1 MFSKS
6 LEPMIGID
14 VVDAL
19 RRFFQHRIASTEI
32 VELLV
37 IAVSLLVTGLVCV
50 AVNLVF
56 KRLVRRWL
64 ETLIKRSA
72 VKWDDFLLKWHVL
85 DRLAPL
91 APALAFYA
99 LIPAALNDYPS
110 LSAFLLRLTV
120 VYMIALGVL
129 VTDAL
134 LNALLDIYQS
144 LAFSKAFPIKS
155 LMQVLKIVTYSVGV
169 ILTVSVV
176 ANKSPIYLLSGMGA
190 LTAVLMLVFKDP
202 ILGFVAG
209 IQLSRNQ
216 MVALGDWIEMPK
228 YGADGS
234 VIDLALTTVK
244 VQNWDNTVT
253 MIPSYALISDSFKN
267 WRYMS
272 ESGGRRIK
280 RAVNIDLQSVRF
292 CTEEMLRRFE
302 KIAYISDYIA
312 DKQKEIHEYNRTN
325 AIDLASLA
333 NGRRLTNV
341 GVFRAYILA
350 YLRHHPMINQEMTLM
365 VRQLAPTENGL
376 PIEIY
381 AFCKDKEWVS
391 YEAIQ
396 SDIFDHTLSV
406 VPEFDLRVFQSPT
419 GADFRAV
426 SAV

>member
-1 MFSKS
+1 MVMGS
-6 LEPMIGID
+6 LEPMCGID
-14 VVDAL
+14 GVDAL
-19 RRFFQHRIASTEI
+19 RHFFQARIASTQA

-37 IAVSLLVTGLVCV
+37 IAVSLSVTVVLCLV
-50 AVNLVF
+50 VNF
-56 KRLVRRWL
+56 IFRRMVRSWI
-64 ETLIKRSA
+64 EKLIKRSP
-72 VKWDDFLLKWHVL
+72 VKWDDLFLKWHVL

-91 APALAFYA
+91 APALVFYA
-99 LIPAALNDYPS
+99 LIPAALDDYPS
-110 LSAFLLRLTV
+110 LAAFLLRLAV

-129 VTDAL
+129 VVDAV
-134 LNALLDIYQS
+134 LNVLFDIYQS
-144 LAFSKAFPIKS
+144 FAFSHAFPIKS
-155 LMQVLKIVTYSVGV
+155 VVQVLKIASYSVGIV
-169 ILTVSVV
+169 LVVSVV
-176 ANKSPIYLLSGMGA
+176 ADKSPVYLLSGMGA
-190 LTAVLMLVFKDP
+190 LTAVLMLIFKDP

-280 RAVNIDLQSVRF
+280 RAVYIDLQSVRF

-302 KIAYISDYIA
+302 KIAYIADYVA
-312 DKQKEIHEYNRTN
+312 AKQREIQEYNLNN
-325 AIDLASLA
+325 AVDLASLA

-341 GVFRAYILA
+341 GVFRAYVLA
-350 YLRHHPMINQEMTLM
+350 YLRHHPMINQTMTVM

-381 AFCKDKEWVS
+381 AFSKDIEWVN

-406 VPEFDLRVFQSPT
+406 VSEFDLRVFQNPT
-419 GADFRAV
+419 GADFAR
-426 SAV
+426 SLCR